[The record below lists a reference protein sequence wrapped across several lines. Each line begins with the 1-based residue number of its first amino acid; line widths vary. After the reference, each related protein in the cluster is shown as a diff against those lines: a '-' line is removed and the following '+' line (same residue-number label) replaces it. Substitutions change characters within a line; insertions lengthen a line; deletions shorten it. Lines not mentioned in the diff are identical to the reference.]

1 MTLTLE
7 REAKKGPTYKTADT
21 NGTTDA
27 INFSINSGLIIA
39 YWPKYSK
46 GIINKAGNFQI
57 NGTVAQNQ
65 F

>member
-1 MTLTLE
+1 MLFLTIIKNLVLTLTLE

-39 YWPKYSK
+39 Y
-46 GIINKAGNFQI
+46 
-57 NGTVAQNQ
+57 
-65 F
+65 